1 MEFSLTTLGTASAL
15 PTANRYPSAHILTV
29 RERLFL
35 IDCGEG
41 AQMQMRKAGISIGK
55 IDNIFISHLH
65 GDHVFGLFGLLSTF
79 SMMGRTAPL
88 YIHAPYRMESML
100 SFFKEQFAEGL
111 KYEIVHVP
119 VKCKGFEKI
128 LDIGGV
134 EVFAFPLKHRGET
147 YGYLF
152 REKMPVRN
160 IHKHLIEPYKL
171 SLYEI
176 ARLKEGT
183 DVVRNA
189 TLVDDDGVEIPYEE
203 VLKWE
208 DFTYQPYSPRSFAY
222 CSDTAPFEQLHQWVE
237 GVDLLYH
244 EGTFGDELKEMAAAT
259 LHSTVTDAA
268 GCARRA
274 GVGKLVIGHYSSRY
288 KNTDELLVQARQ
300 IFENTFSAKE
310 GAIFD
315 VPLNK
320 YK

>member
-1 MEFSLTTLGTASAL
+1 MAKFSNAL
-15 PTANRYPSAHILTV
+15 NLYRRVDTIEV
-29 RERLFL
+29 
-35 IDCGEG
+35 DCG
-41 AQMQMRKAGISIGK
+41 S
-55 IDNIFISHLH
+55 
-65 GDHVFGLFGLLSTF
+65 F
-79 SMMGRTAPL
+79 SVELRSYHSL
-88 YIHAPYRMESML
+88 
-100 SFFKEQFAEGL
+100 FKELGDEQIRLRSEGILPKVEATPQPRKRLISSAARMKGKEAPVQQETSEYLLGSLERDQRFFAE
-111 KYEIVHVP
+111 KVMVNWH
-119 VKCKGFEKI
+119 
-128 LDIGGV
+128 
-134 EVFAFPLKHRGET
+134 
-147 YGYLF
+147 
-152 REKMPVRN
+152 N
-160 IHKHLIEPYKL
+160 
-171 SLYEI
+171 
-176 ARLKEGT
+176 
-183 DVVRNA
+183 
-189 TLVDDDGVEIPYEE
+189 LVDDDGVEIPYEE

-244 EGTFGDELKEMAAAT
+244 EGTFGEELKEMAAAT